1 MPFLIETGYEK
12 VLIFSDSLMSEE
24 IFGPLLPI
32 MKADYRKACEITNS
46 MDHPLGLYI
55 FSSDQKEID
64 ESKSCFILLAV
75 YLP

>member
-1 MPFLIETGYEK
+1 
-12 VLIFSDSLMSEE
+12 MSEE

-46 MDHPLGLYI
+46 MEHPLGLYI

-64 ESKSCFILLAV
+64 ESKFPSTHLPAFI
-75 YLP
+75 P